1 MANNYVLNAAAD
13 VFEQILI
20 LELEKKTK
28 KREYWVR
35 KWISRRNTLGAS
47 GTLLK
52 ELHFEDPRSYCN
64 FLRVDYDMF
73 YELLQKVGPIIQRQN
88 TTMRTAIPAAIK
100 LQVVLRYL
108 ASGDSISSLQ
118 YLYRVPKNTI
128 SCFLEEVLD
137 AISSQ
142 LKEFIQVMSTE
153 L

>member
-1 MANNYVLNAAAD
+1 
-13 VFEQILI
+13 
-20 LELEKKTK
+20 
-28 KREYWVR
+28 
-35 KWISRRNTLGAS
+35 
-47 GTLLK
+47 
-52 ELHFEDPRSYCN
+52 
-64 FLRVDYDMF
+64 
-73 YELLQKVGPIIQRQN
+73 
-88 TTMRTAIPAAIK
+88 MRTAIPAAMK

-142 LKEFIQVMSTE
+142 LKEFIQVISTE

>member
-1 MANNYVLNAAAD
+1 
-13 VFEQILI
+13 
-20 LELEKKTK
+20 
-28 KREYWVR
+28 
-35 KWISRRNTLGAS
+35 
-47 GTLLK
+47 
-52 ELHFEDPRSYCN
+52 
-64 FLRVDYDMF
+64 
-73 YELLQKVGPIIQRQN
+73 
-88 TTMRTAIPAAIK
+88 MRTAIPAAIK

-142 LKEFIQVMSTE
+142 LKEFIQVISTQ

>member
-1 MANNYVLNAAAD
+1 
-13 VFEQILI
+13 
-20 LELEKKTK
+20 
-28 KREYWVR
+28 
-35 KWISRRNTLGAS
+35 
-47 GTLLK
+47 
-52 ELHFEDPRSYCN
+52 
-64 FLRVDYDMF
+64 
-73 YELLQKVGPIIQRQN
+73 
-88 TTMRTAIPAAIK
+88 MRTAIPAAIK

-142 LKEFIQVMSTE
+142 LKEFIQVISTE